1 MSDGP
6 VSGGAVGARAV
17 DDGAVSD
24 KKSIP
29 VIKMTEMSE
38 TSLFGLNSLDMSKV
52 NGIDYIQ
59 IITGSTLR
67 RRKLEFEFETNR
79 KVIDPG

>member
-29 VIKMTEMSE
+29 VIKNQDDRNE
-38 TSLFGLNSLDMSKV
+38 
-52 NGIDYIQ
+52 
-59 IITGSTLR
+59 
-67 RRKLEFEFETNR
+67 
-79 KVIDPG
+79 

>member
-1 MSDGP
+1 M
-6 VSGGAVGARAV
+6 
-17 DDGAVSD
+17 
-24 KKSIP
+24 I
-29 VIKMTEMSE
+29 EMSE

-67 RRKLEFEFETNR
+67 RRRLEFEFETNR